1 MSGDDPDWVVTR
13 LKQECL
19 MEKESLQLSDVPFA
33 LMFHSLQTQALVWGK
48 KRQYRMITET
58 MIWSMAPVPVES
70 MLIIAAII
78 ETIDTAA
85 PMVNTHERALK
96 KPMPSAM

>member
-1 MSGDDPDWVVTR
+1 
-13 LKQECL
+13 
-19 MEKESLQLSDVPFA
+19 
-33 LMFHSLQTQALVWGK
+33 
-48 KRQYRMITET
+48 MITET